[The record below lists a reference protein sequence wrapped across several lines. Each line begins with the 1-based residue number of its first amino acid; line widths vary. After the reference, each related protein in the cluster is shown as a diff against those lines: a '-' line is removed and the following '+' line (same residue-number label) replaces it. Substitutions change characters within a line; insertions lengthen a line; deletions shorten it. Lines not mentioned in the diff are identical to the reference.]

1 MAQKGANSVAIVD
14 LGTSKTCCLIAEID
28 AEGDARI
35 SGVGH
40 LGSSGLSEGL
50 IHEREPAQSIMSRV
64 VQQAETMAG
73 HVVEQV
79 VVVSSGGH
87 LGHDAIR
94 VEVSAAGHAIE
105 RGDIAKAIRLAERE
119 ANSGPGVMLHAIPA
133 CFSIDGRSGI
143 RNPEGLLGE
152 KLSLD
157 VCLQAM
163 EEKHFGNLHAVA
175 DQVMLDVPAV
185 ISSGF
190 ASALSCLHDEEKEN
204 GTACVD
210 LGGGISSTAIF
221 CGSKLVFGG
230 SLLLGSDRI
239 TQTLARRLSLS
250 MMDADRL
257 KKQHGRVWQ
266 RDADFKEVIT
276 IPQKVPEGGIEDVE
290 VRKARL
296 ISLIRPD
303 VEEILSAVAGQLKSA
318 GFVGRDAGPVVLT
331 GGGAQLQGINLLA
344 EQILGCPVR
353 LGFPQRYQGLPT
365 SMRGPSFSAMLGAL
379 THVLGADRDE
389 LTNLATRVRKGASL
403 NGPTPIWPKRVLKW
417 LRDAW

>member
-1 MAQKGANSVAIVD
+1 MAQRGADSVAIVD
-14 LGTSKTCCLIAEID
+14 IGSSKICCLIAAID
-28 AEGDARI
+28 SEGDAQI
-35 SGVGH
+35 TGVGH
-40 LGSSGLSEGL
+40 LGSAGIEDGLV
-50 IHEREPAQSIMSRV
+50 HDMDPAQSIIGRV

-79 VVVSSGGH
+79 VLVTSGGH
-87 LGHDAIR
+87 LGHDSIR

-105 RGDIAKAIRLAERE
+105 RGDVAKAIRLAVRE
-119 ANSGPGVMLHAIPA
+119 AHAGAGVSLHAIPA

-157 VCLQAM
+157 VCLQAI
-163 EEKHFGNLHAVA
+163 EERHFGNLHALA

-185 ISSGF
+185 ISSGY
-190 ASALSCLHDEEKEN
+190 ASAQACLHDEEKEN
-204 GTACVD
+204 GAACVD

-230 SLLLGSDRI
+230 NLLLGSDRI
-239 TQTLARRLSLS
+239 TQTLARRLSLP

-276 IPQKVPEGGIEDVE
+276 IPQKIPEGGIEQADI
-290 VRKARL
+290 RKARL
-296 ISLIRPD
+296 IGLMRPD
-303 VEEILSAVAGQLKSA
+303 VEEILSGVAEQLRSA
-318 GFVGRDAGPVVLT
+318 GFSGRNAGPVVLT

-365 SMRGPSFSAMLGAL
+365 SMRGPAFAGMIGAL
-379 THVLGADRDE
+379 THVLTGERDD
-389 LTNLATRVRKGASL
+389 LTNLADRVRKGASL